1 MRCSPS
7 GFSVHG
13 ILQARILEWVAMS
26 SSRGSSQPRDQ
37 THVSSVLCTGRKV
50 FTSRATW
57 ETQTNSLQKY
67 IIQNGINGVEYLK
80 KANHVWKL
88 REVSMEKVQ
97 AELNKA
103 QITGCMWFPGGASG
117 KEPACLIPGLGKSPG
132 GGHGNSL

>member
-1 MRCSPS
+1 MYARPQAMGTLLKSLIENIDENQ
-7 GFSVHG
+7 FSVVGTMIDSERFHC
-13 ILQARILEWVAMS
+13 RI
-26 SSRGSSQPRDQ
+26 
-37 THVSSVLCTGRKV
+37 
-50 FTSRATW
+50 
-57 ETQTNSLQKY
+57 
-67 IIQNGINGVEYLK
+67 IK